1 MMITHVRKGNIIS
14 MKFEED
20 FGRGQTISPIE
31 IHVDGETVL
40 IEGKID
46 RVDLLP
52 GDKVK
57 IIDYKSGSDT
67 FSEAE
72 ATSGWKLQLMVYLR
86 AAMEDKMEPAGA
98 FYFHISEPS
107 VDAGVLLE
115 DRGSQAFKDKLEDE
129 IRKSFMMDGA
139 MVSDPDVA
147 SAIAGDDLR
156 IVPLRSGKNLYT
168 PTEFADFQNQV
179 NAKIDKMCQELIE
192 GNISI
197 TPLKI
202 KENTACKY
210 CDYKGIC
217 MFDNRMEGCYYI
229 LA

>member
-1 MMITHVRKGNIIS
+1 MMISHVRKGNIVS
-14 MKFEED
+14 MKFEEE
-20 FGRGQTISPIE
+20 FGRGKAIAPIE
-31 IHVDGETVL
+31 IQVEGETVL

-46 RVDLLP
+46 RFDLLP
-52 GDKVK
+52 GEKVK

-67 FSEAE
+67 FSETE

-86 AAMEDKMEPAGA
+86 AAMEEKREPAGA
-98 FYFHISEPS
+98 FYFRISEPS
-107 VDAGVLLE
+107 VDAGTFSQ
-115 DRGSQAFKDKLEDE
+115 DRDSQAFKDKLEDE

-139 MVSDPDVA
+139 MVDDPDVVA
-147 SAIAGDDLR
+147 AIAGDDTR
-156 IVPLRSGKNLYT
+156 VVPLKSGKNLYT
-168 PTEFADFQNQV
+168 QTEFAEFQKQV
-179 NAKIDKMCQELIE
+179 NTKIDKMCKELVE

-197 TPLKI
+197 APLKI